1 MNCGLVA
8 SLSQVVLGNRRMVT
22 EVREGAV
29 DVTPD
34 YDSHLFAVGPNI
46 SQTLSEQAIR
56 NQVSQLQLFV
66 CTANFVWCLP

>member
-1 MNCGLVA
+1 MGCGFFF
-8 SLSQVVLGNRRMVT
+8 QVVLGNRRMVT

-56 NQVSQLQLFV
+56 NQVS
-66 CTANFVWCLP
+66 